1 MIKEGAFILAY
12 WYRPLLKKT
21 ADRMFVEDAAS
32 VQDTTTFLLQI
43 GAESRTPNPEGSLE
57 AASSSVEKLSGP

>member
-21 ADRMFVEDAAS
+21 ADMMFVEDAAS
-32 VQDTTTFLLQI
+32 VQDTTTFLSQI
-43 GAESRTPNPEGSLE
+43 GVESRTPNPEGSLE
-57 AASSSVEKLSGP
+57 AASASVEKLAGP

>member
-21 ADRMFVEDAAS
+21 AEMMFVEDAAS
-32 VQDTTTFLLQI
+32 VQDTTTFLWQI
-43 GAESRTPNPEGSLE
+43 CVESRTLNPEGSLE
-57 AASSSVEKLSGP
+57 AASASVEKLAGP

>member
-21 ADRMFVEDAAS
+21 ADMMFVDDAAS
-32 VQDTTTFLLQI
+32 VQDTTTFVSQI
-43 GAESRTPNPEGSLE
+43 GVESRTLNPEGSLE
-57 AASSSVEKLSGP
+57 AASASVQKLAGP